1 MALRSEEA
9 KFKQVTASI
18 LSTTDIAR
26 ASNLIFYLNQE
37 SIQLSHALL
46 PLIVGSS
53 IFPIFASIS
62 AILTAAAGE
71 AVLSEPSARLAVA
84 SSSFVC
90 ATLGLL
96 PLTWLTSLNQAASHM
111 RESLTLSGDP
121 NDAAIAIKA
130 EDDGDGRLTADESM
144 HLQMRQMFLAQAVT
158 QQNAGSGMGFVFG
171 SIVVSKARTLA
182 SLTRSFAILLLL
194 CLKNVRLRLQLFK
207 VLPQRCTRFYS
218 TFGNLR
224 TTMARRSSTRPGTWL
239 QLPSNVWP
247 NCYTSPS
254 QT

>member
-1 MALRSEEA
+1 
-9 KFKQVTASI
+9 
-18 LSTTDIAR
+18 
-26 ASNLIFYLNQE
+26 
-37 SIQLSHALL
+37 LL

-53 IFPIFASIS
+53 VFPIFASIS

-71 AVLSEPSARLAVA
+71 AVLSETSARLAVA
-84 SSSFVC
+84 AGSFFC

-96 PLTWLTSLNQAASHM
+96 PLTWLTSLNQAANHM

-121 NDAAIAIKA
+121 NDAAIAIKT

-171 SIVVSKARTLA
+171 SIVVSQTRTLA
-182 SLTRSFAILLLL
+182 SLLRSFAILLLF

-207 VLPQRCTRFYS
+207 VFPQHSCTRFYS

-224 TTMARRSSTRPGTWL
+224 TTMVRRSSTRPGTWL